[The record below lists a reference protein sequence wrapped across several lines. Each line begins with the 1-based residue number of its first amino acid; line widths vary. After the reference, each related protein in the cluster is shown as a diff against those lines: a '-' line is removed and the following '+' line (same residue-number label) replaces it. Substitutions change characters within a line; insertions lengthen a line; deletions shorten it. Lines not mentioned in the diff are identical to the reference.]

1 MRNRQAENGRGG
13 GGISLLVGCRL
24 EARLLGRVRPVA
36 ALVMYGQMH
45 QIAQDKQ
52 AMSFIRAIIALIWLP
67 NESDLVA
74 EIRVVRGPALMNFL
88 PLVIKV
94 ACLRGDD

>member
-1 MRNRQAENGRGG
+1 MAT
-13 GGISLLVGCRL
+13 
-24 EARLLGRVRPVA
+24 
-36 ALVMYGQMH
+36 VMYGQMH

-67 NESDLVA
+67 NESDLVV

>member
-1 MRNRQAENGRGG
+1 
-13 GGISLLVGCRL
+13 
-24 EARLLGRVRPVA
+24 
-36 ALVMYGQMH
+36 
-45 QIAQDKQ
+45 
-52 AMSFIRAIIALIWLP
+52 MSFIRAIIALIWLP

-74 EIRVVRGPALMNFL
+74 EIRVVRGLALMNFL

>member
-1 MRNRQAENGRGG
+1 MAAQRQ
-13 GGISLLVGCRL
+13 L
-24 EARLLGRVRPVA
+24 EARLLGRVRAVVA
-36 ALVMYGQMH
+36 TVMYGQMH

>member
-1 MRNRQAENGRGG
+1 
-13 GGISLLVGCRL
+13 
-24 EARLLGRVRPVA
+24 
-36 ALVMYGQMH
+36 
-45 QIAQDKQ
+45 
-52 AMSFIRAIIALIWLP
+52 MSFIRAITALIWLP
-67 NESDLVA
+67 NESDLAA